1 MARVAGEIRPYIDS
15 FRISMNVAHLLPPSR
30 REDFFTLIQ
39 DFSIKIVFTLQF
51 NFLFYPTEPLL
62 RFHAENLRIY
72 IAFPIVFRLSS
83 TERILLIFLFP

>member
-15 FRISMNVAHLLPPSR
+15 FRISMNVAHLPPPSR

-62 RFHAENLRIY
+62 RFHAENFRIY